1 RETLQSWLGG
11 LTHGIVAEH
20 GVWIKNGSWR
30 TIEKLDDSWKDEIRS
45 ILEMYVDRTPG
56 SFLEEK
62 EFSLVWHYRKVDPS
76 LAKERVGE

>member
-1 RETLQSWLGG
+1 
-11 LTHGIVAEH
+11 
-20 GVWIKNGSWR
+20 
-30 TIEKLDDSWKDEIRS
+30 RS

-76 LAKERVGE
+76 LAKVRVGELKYILIHIISNLNLG